1 MAYAFQVD
9 HAGRAGL
16 PVPQLRRRL
25 RQGEAL
31 VGSACY
37 LGSPI
42 VAELMAGIGL
52 DFVYIDQQH
61 GLTSYDTML
70 AMVRAFDHTAT
81 APIVRVAAN
90 DASLIGQVLDAGAD
104 GVIVP
109 MVNSR
114 AEAERA
120 VAACR
125 YGPHG
130 TRSYGPLRAAVT
142 RGGSIRDAD
151 ERVLCLAM
159 VETAAG
165 VEHVREIAA
174 TPGLDGIY
182 IGQADLA
189 VSLGLE
195 PELRI
200 QPGAHEQAI
209 KTILAACQEA
219 GIAAGISGDP
229 AATRAAGFRI
239 VTTGSDHGFVVSGMQ
254 ALQARLR
261 DQEKGRKA

>member
-1 MAYAFQVD
+1 MAYAFQVSD
-9 HAGRAGL
+9 AGRTGL

-25 RQGEAL
+25 RQGETL

-42 VAELMAGIGL
+42 VAELMAQIGL

-70 AMVRAFDHTAT
+70 ALLRAFDHTPT

-90 DASLIGQVLDAGAD
+90 DASLIGQALDAGAD

-114 AEAERA
+114 VDAERA
-120 VAACR
+120 VSACR

-130 TRSYGPLRAAVT
+130 TRSYGPLRAALT

-165 VEHVREIAA
+165 VDHVREIAA

-200 QPGAHEQAI
+200 QPGPHQQAI
-209 KTILAACQEA
+209 KAILAACQEA

-229 AATRAAGFRI
+229 AMMREAGFRV
-239 VTTGSDHGFVVSGMQ
+239 VTTGSDHGFIISGMQ
-254 ALQARLR
+254 ALRAKL
-261 DQEKGRKA
+261 QEQGKGKTA